1 MSYTELSKAIRTAWG
16 KIETTG
22 FILFTLILDG
32 GLLTETNEKEQS
44 SGKFARRLGLIG
56 ATNLGLGA
64 MLGGG
69 IYVISG
75 TAAGMVGPSIV
86 LAYLVTGLMTVF
98 TAINYSELAGSI
110 PKQGGGYTFSHDTF
124 GGFP

>member
-1 MSYTELSKAIRTAWG
+1 M
-16 KIETTG
+16 
-22 FILFTLILDG
+22 
-32 GLLTETNEKEQS
+32 TETYEKEQS

-86 LAYLVTGLMTVF
+86 LAYLVTGLMTIF

-124 GGFP
+124 GGFAGFLT